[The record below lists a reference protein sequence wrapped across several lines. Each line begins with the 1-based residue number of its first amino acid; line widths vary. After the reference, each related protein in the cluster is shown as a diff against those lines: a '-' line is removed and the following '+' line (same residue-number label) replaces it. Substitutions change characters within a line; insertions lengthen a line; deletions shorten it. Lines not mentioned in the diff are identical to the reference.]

1 MVRALRVCR
10 VFSSCS
16 RSFTIEQT
24 GGSHAWTERDC
35 NSSQSG
41 ADEMAEK
48 TTAGRYYE
56 SVCNVTDGV
65 ERLGASS
72 SSQLQESVAHDFQF
86 SVDALRVG
94 LMHNQFL
101 LSNGMTGQSTNRSDP
116 SSVAATPNY
125 GVHSSSTESWSFAS
139 ESTRRRLGHLSGL
152 RVSLARREQTLSQG
166 VVEKT
171 LSLCI
176 VSVDPSKEAEWLAC
190 TEGVLPDCP
199 KWILPGMARLP
210 CTCRNATLTKK

>member
-1 MVRALRVCR
+1 
-10 VFSSCS
+10 
-16 RSFTIEQT
+16 
-24 GGSHAWTERDC
+24 
-35 NSSQSG
+35 
-41 ADEMAEK
+41 MAEK

-199 KWILPGMARLP
+199 KWILPGVWSKAAEIPVEPLRAHLQEGEHCHVLLSGYGMGGYAAALFAASALKH
-210 CTCRNATLTKK
+210 T